1 MTKQVIQNKS
11 QAFGYNYTSLADIAN
26 AGFTIPKMRVKNIDG
41 ADYIE
46 YLDENND
53 WQTGARVVIPEMKGK
68 NSAQMYGAGLTYAR
82 RYTCFN
88 ALGLVCSDDK
98 DVETTPL
105 PDIHEAK
112 TEAKSGRNISK
123 SIQSAESVE
132 ELTNL
137 WKTMTNTERIAFKK
151 QFTARK
157 EAIEFNQNML
167 K

>member
-41 ADYIE
+41 SDYIE
-46 YLDENND
+46 YLDENNE

-105 PDIHEAK
+105 PDFKSEEK
-112 TEAKSGRNISK
+112 TGRNLTK
-123 SIQSAESVE
+123 SIQSAETVE
-132 ELTNL
+132 ELTKL
-137 WKTMTNTERIAFKK
+137 WSTMTKTEQIAFKK

-157 EAIEFNQNML
+157 EAIEFSKDVVQ
-167 K
+167 